1 MCRPTWDTCR
11 LLSVFGQGAV
21 TLYGPTSQ
29 TVVLTGCMSCSSPAT
44 PSSKPGGL
52 GFSAFVRHYLR
63 LISCPSVT
71 EMFHFTESR
80 LCNLWIQLQITE
92 HYFCWIAPFGYPRIK
107 AFMQLPE
114 AFRSLTR
121 PSSPADAK
129 ASFMCPM

>member
-1 MCRPTWDTCR
+1 MQVHTPEINDLWFG
-11 LLSVFGQGAV
+11 LLRVR
-21 TLYGPTSQ
+21 
-29 TVVLTGCMSCSSPAT
+29 SPLLAE
-44 PSSKPGGL
+44 S
-52 GFSAFVRHYLR
+52 R